1 MKKQYK
7 NAKKY
12 DKVSTNNIVI
22 EKTIKNIPEKIIEI
36 KQPKP
41 AFLSSI
47 KKDGTILF
55 FIIIIAFITIA
66 MGYSILSQ
74 NQIIEKKITVKLNS
88 FDGMSVLVDECGAIY
103 AYFPRSDN
111 MNMSD
116 IYEANLIKYPYY
128 YFPQESGTLNN
139 IHLLKNKSD
148 YIKNC

>member
-7 NAKKY
+7 DAKKY
-12 DKVSTNNIVI
+12 DKISTTNIDKTPVKNVQ
-22 EKTIKNIPEKIIEI
+22 EKALEI

-55 FIIIIAFITIA
+55 FIVIITFITIV
-66 MGYSILSQ
+66 MSYSIISQ
-74 NQIIEKKITVKLNS
+74 NQIIDKEISVKLNS
-88 FDGMSVLVDECGAIY
+88 FDGMSVLVDECGTIY

-116 IYEANLIKYPYY
+116 IYEAKLIKYPNY
-128 YFPQESGTLNN
+128 YFPQESGTLNS
-139 IHLLKNKSD
+139 IHLLKDKSK

>member
-7 NAKKY
+7 HARKSEKL
-12 DKVSTNNIVI
+12 STNNIVDKPVAKPVQ
-22 EKTIKNIPEKIIEI
+22 EKVPEI

-41 AFLSSI
+41 EFLSSI

-55 FIIIIAFITIA
+55 FIVIIAFISIV
-66 MGYSILSQ
+66 MSYSIISQ
-74 NQIIEKKITVKLNS
+74 NQIIEKEITIKLNS
-88 FDGMSVLVDECGAIY
+88 FDGMSVLVDECGNIY

-116 IYEANLIKYPYY
+116 IYKANLIKYPNY

-139 IHLLKNKSD
+139 IHLLKNKSE